1 MKGSGKGSTS
11 SREAMQQ
18 DGAGAHGSARCHAPG
33 ARLVSGLSLSPPV
46 FPQGRPAFRAVCSTP
61 VFKMVLVVVQ
71 TKHIPAARLKDPVPF
86 ARLALLGASALL
98 VSFDSYRGAPPSPG
112 ALALVGRRSID
123 RSAVEAYTQIIVTS
137 QYKLPR
143 RDLTDRDGPR
153 HAPGPSAQ
161 PMNPIALEL

>member
-46 FPQGRPAFRAVCSTP
+46 FPRVVPCCLFDACFQDGTCGSTNKAHSSCSAERSGTFCKVGSP
-61 VFKMVLVVVQ
+61 
-71 TKHIPAARLKDPVPF
+71 
-86 ARLALLGASALL
+86 GASALL

-123 RSAVEAYTQIIVTS
+123 RPAVEAYTQVIVTS

-153 HAPGPSAQ
+153 HAPGPSVQ